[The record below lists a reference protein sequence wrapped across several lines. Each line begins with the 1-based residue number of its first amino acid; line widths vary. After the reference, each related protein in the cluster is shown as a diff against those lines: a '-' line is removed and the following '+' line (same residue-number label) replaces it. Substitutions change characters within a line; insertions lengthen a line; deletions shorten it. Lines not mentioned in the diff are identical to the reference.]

1 MDQATSTH
9 NQEIAAIERQRDT
22 FREQQGRYRRA
33 LDVLY
38 HVSVAC
44 RGRASF
50 REIFEIT
57 YQELRAVFTL
67 DACYLA
73 VCDLSRLDMFRA
85 AYMIDEGQA
94 EYIEDQ
100 PHGKLTGLL
109 LTRRTP
115 LLFGDLAAER
125 MQSPFPGDR
134 FGNPSKLSRSWM
146 GVPLLV
152 GQDAVG
158 VISVQSYTPNLY
170 DEEDLDLLQRLGNV
184 VGVALENVNLAQQQ
198 RALSQ
203 ELAAR
208 VAARTEELAILSA
221 LASEMVLQRPLPE
234 LLDRALELVLP
245 LLGVA
250 AGNVRRYD
258 REHDALILLAQRG
271 IPPDDPRAVASITIT
286 GTTIGSIIRE
296 NQPLV
301 IESDLARYSVI
312 KAPSQFQ
319 SLLGVPLRIG
329 EQVVGSL
336 TLLDIQ
342 PRSFSTQQIEAAP
355 GDRQPDRA
363 GDRAGAP
370 AG

>member
-1 MDQATSTH
+1 MEPATSTH
-9 NQEIAAIERQRDT
+9 NQQIAAIERQRDT

-73 VCDLSRLDMFRA
+73 VCDLSQLDMFRA
-85 AYMIDEGQA
+85 AYMIDEEQA
-94 EYIEDQ
+94 EYIENM
-100 PHGKLTGLL
+100 PHGGLTGLL
-109 LTRRTP
+109 LANRTP
-115 LLFGDLAAER
+115 ILFSDLAAKR
-125 MQSPFPGDR
+125 LQSPIPGDQ

-170 DEEDLDLLQRLGNV
+170 DADDLDLLQRLGNV

-198 RALSQ
+198 RTLSQ
-203 ELAAR
+203 ELATR
-208 VAARTEELAILSA
+208 VAARTDELAILAA

-258 REHDALILLAQRG
+258 RQHDALILLAQRG
-271 IPPDDPRAVASITIT
+271 IPATTHAQLRALRSQARGSVA
-286 GTTIGSIIRE
+286 
-296 NQPLV
+296 
-301 IESDLARYSVI
+301 
-312 KAPSQFQ
+312 
-319 SLLGVPLRIG
+319 
-329 EQVVGSL
+329 
-336 TLLDIQ
+336 
-342 PRSFSTQQIEAAP
+342 
-355 GDRQPDRA
+355 
-363 GDRAGAP
+363 
-370 AG
+370 

>member
-1 MDQATSTH
+1 MEQTAAPH
-9 NQEIAAIERQRDT
+9 NQEIAAIERQRDA

-73 VCDLSRLDMFRA
+73 VCDLSRPDMFRA
-85 AYMIDEGQA
+85 AYMVDEGQA

-100 PHGKLTGLL
+100 PYGRLTGLL
-109 LTRRTP
+109 LTRRMP

-125 MQSPFPGDR
+125 MHSSLPGDR
-134 FGNPSKLSRSWM
+134 FGNTNKFSRSWM

-170 DEEDLDLLQRLGNV
+170 SEEDLDLLQRLGNV

-203 ELAAR
+203 ELAGR
-208 VAARTEELAILSA
+208 VAARMEELAILSA
-221 LASEMVLQRPLPE
+221 LAGEMVLQRPLAE

-258 REHDALILLAQRG
+258 REHDALVLLAQRG
-271 IPPDDPRAVASITIT
+271 IPPEDPRAVAIITIT
-286 GTTIGSIIRE
+286 GTTIGSVIRE
-296 NQPLV
+296 GRPMM
-301 IESDLARYSVI
+301 IESNLAHYSVI
-312 KAPSQFQ
+312 
-319 SLLGVPLRIG
+319 
-329 EQVVGSL
+329 
-336 TLLDIQ
+336 
-342 PRSFSTQQIEAAP
+342 
-355 GDRQPDRA
+355 
-363 GDRAGAP
+363 
-370 AG
+370 

>member
-1 MDQATSTH
+1 MDQMTSTH
-9 NQEIAAIERQRDT
+9 NQEIVAIERQRDA

-57 YQELRAVFTL
+57 YQELSAVFAL
-67 DACYLA
+67 DACYIA
-73 VCDLSRLDMFRA
+73 VCDLSQPDMFRA
-85 AYMIDEGQA
+85 AYMIDEGQG
-94 EYIEDQ
+94 EYIENM
-100 PHGKLTGLL
+100 PHGNLTGLL
-109 LTRRTP
+109 LANRTP

-125 MQSPFPGDR
+125 LQSPCPGDR

-170 DEEDLDLLQRLGNV
+170 NEEDLDLLQRLGNV

-198 RALSQ
+198 RTLSH

-208 VAARTEELAILSA
+208 VAARTDELAILSA
-221 LASEMVLQRPLPE
+221 LAAEMVLQHPLPD

-250 AGNVRRYD
+250 GGNVRRYNRAAGTLD
-258 REHDALILLAQRG
+258 LLAHRG
-271 IPPDDPRAVASITIT
+271 LPPEDARAVASVPVE
-286 GTTIGSIIRE
+286 GSSIGSIVRN
-296 NQPLV
+296 NQPL
-301 IESDLARYSVI
+301 A
-312 KAPSQFQ
+312 
-319 SLLGVPLRIG
+319 
-329 EQVVGSL
+329 
-336 TLLDIQ
+336 
-342 PRSFSTQQIEAAP
+342 
-355 GDRQPDRA
+355 
-363 GDRAGAP
+363 
-370 AG
+370 

>member
-1 MDQATSTH
+1 MTTMDQATSTH
-9 NQEIAAIERQRDT
+9 NQQILAIERQRDA

-57 YQELRAVFTL
+57 YQELRAVFAL

-73 VCDLSRLDMFRA
+73 VCDLSRPDMFRA
-85 AYMIDEGQA
+85 AYMIDEDLA
-94 EYIEDQ
+94 EYIENQ

-109 LTRRTP
+109 LARRTP
-115 LLFGDLAAER
+115 LLFSDLAAER
-125 MQSPFPGDR
+125 LQSPFPGDR

-198 RALSQ
+198 RTLSQ
-203 ELAAR
+203 ELATR
-208 VAARTEELAILSA
+208 VAARTDELAILTA
-221 LASEMVLQRPLPE
+221 LASEMVLQRP
-234 LLDRALELVLP
+234 
-245 LLGVA
+245 
-250 AGNVRRYD
+250 
-258 REHDALILLAQRG
+258 
-271 IPPDDPRAVASITIT
+271 
-286 GTTIGSIIRE
+286 
-296 NQPLV
+296 
-301 IESDLARYSVI
+301 
-312 KAPSQFQ
+312 
-319 SLLGVPLRIG
+319 
-329 EQVVGSL
+329 
-336 TLLDIQ
+336 
-342 PRSFSTQQIEAAP
+342 
-355 GDRQPDRA
+355 
-363 GDRAGAP
+363 
-370 AG
+370 

>member
-9 NQEIAAIERQRDT
+9 NQDIAAIERQRDT

-57 YQELRAVFTL
+57 YQELRAIFAL

-73 VCDLSRLDMFRA
+73 VCDLSRPDMFRA
-85 AYMIDEGQA
+85 AYMIDEDQA
-94 EYIEDQ
+94 EYVEHM
-100 PHGKLTGLL
+100 PHGNLTGLL
-109 LTRRTP
+109 LAHRTP
-115 LLFGDLAAER
+115 LLFGDLAIER
-125 MQSPFPGDR
+125 MQSSMPVDR
-134 FGNPSKLSRSWM
+134 FGNSSKLSRSWM

-170 DEEDLDLLQRLGNV
+170 NEEDLDLLQRLGNV

-198 RALSQ
+198 RLLSQ

-208 VAARTEELAILSA
+208 VAARTDELAILSA
-221 LASEMVLQRPLPE
+221 LAGEMVLQRPLPE

-245 LLGVA
+245 LLSA
-250 AGNVRRYD
+250 AGGNVRRYNRTAGTLD
-258 REHDALILLAQRG
+258 LLAHRG
-271 IPPDDPRAVASITIT
+271 LPPEDARAVASVPVE
-286 GTTIGSIIRE
+286 GSSIGSIVRN
-296 NQPLV
+296 NQPLAV
-301 IESDLARYSVI
+301 TEGLERFALS
-312 KAPSQFQ
+312 KAPSPFV
-319 SLLGVPLRIG
+319 SL
-329 EQVVGSL
+329 
-336 TLLDIQ
+336 
-342 PRSFSTQQIEAAP
+342 
-355 GDRQPDRA
+355 
-363 GDRAGAP
+363 
-370 AG
+370 